1 MRKLAWAAAGFALGA
16 GLTEYILPTQGLP
29 YIAAALVLLCPAAL
43 LLKSNLN
50 RKRIWI
56 CALAAA
62 FGLAAWWGRY
72 MVKTGPAE
80 SFVGQTVQ
88 ISAVSTDYVERHDN
102 YERVQVRIREG
113 ARPGKALLY
122 FYEGQLPDLTPGDA
136 FQAEVKLTSAL
147 TRRGERS
154 HLYTSQGQDTL
165 GYIQP
170 DTLTVTG
177 RAPGSWIYFPQRL
190 SQAVKEL
197 VDRLFPAG
205 SAPFV
210 KALLTGDST
219 GLEEDAANYTAMRTA
234 GVLHIV
240 AVSGMHMFVLVTF
253 LQLLLGRSRRTNLLC
268 LPILWLF
275 ALMAGWRASVVR
287 AAVMQT
293 LYLLAPVFRRE
304 SDGPTC
310 LGAAA
315 LLLLLVNPMAIGG
328 VGLQLSFACMA
339 GMVCLLP
346 PMLAWAG
353 RRLPMHNRAVAFVVD
368 DLVCTIGATAL
379 SLPVSALY
387 FGQVPLLSPAAN
399 LLTLFP
405 AEIVFAGG
413 YVSCAVGALF
423 PAAGTAMAWL
433 LGWIVK
439 WCMAVYRA
447 VASLPF
453 AGLWAG
459 SVPTVLFL
467 VFVYAAFCLW
477 FLARKRRRKIRV
489 DVPICLSLMALGLT
503 LLAGKLAIPAGQ
515 ARFTALDVDQG
526 ECVILA
532 DSQCAVAVDCGGSA
546 LDNAGDTAANY
557 LQSIGRTRL
566 DMLVLTHLHADHAN
580 SAETLLY
587 RTKVDRL
594 VLPAAADDG
603 DALLAPIL
611 AAADARGTEVVTL
624 SEPKTMTVG
633 DLSLDL
639 LLPEAGTDLNEQGI
653 VVLAHAL
660 DTDALVMGDAGEEAE
675 RALLRDGAVPDVDI
689 LAVGHHGS
697 KTASGALF
705 LRAAQPETAV
715 ISVGYNSFGQP
726 AEETLSRLDTYGA
739 QVRRTDLDGNIIIKL
754 REGGPEDGR

>member
-16 GLTEYILPTQGLP
+16 GLAEYILPTRGLP

-43 LLKSNLN
+43 LLKSRLN
-50 RKRIWI
+50 RKRVWI

-62 FGLAAWWGRY
+62 VGLAAWWGRY
-72 MVKTGPAE
+72 MAKTGPAE
-80 SFVGQTVQ
+80 AMVGQTVQ
-88 ISAVSTDYVERHDN
+88 ISAVSTDYVEQHDN
-102 YERVQVRIREG
+102 YERIEVRIREG

-122 FYEGQLPDLTPGDA
+122 YYEGQLPDLTPGDA
-136 FQAEVKLTSAL
+136 FRAEVKLTSAL

-368 DLVCTIGATAL
+368 NLVCTVGATAL

-387 FGQVPLLSPAAN
+387 FGQVPLLSPTAN

-423 PAAGTAMAWL
+423 PAAGKAMAWL
-433 LGWIVK
+433 LSWIVK

-447 VASLPF
+447 VAALPF

-467 VFVYAAFCLW
+467 VFVYAAFGLW
-477 FLARKRRRKIRV
+477 LLARKRRRKIRV

-515 ARFTALDVDQG
+515 GRLAALDVDQG
-526 ECVILA
+526 ECMILA
-532 DSQCAVAVDCGGSA
+532 DSQCAVVVDCGGSA

-580 SAETLLY
+580 GVETLLY

-594 VLPAAADDG
+594 VLPGSADDG

-611 AAADARGTEVVTL
+611 AAADARGTEVITL
-624 SEPKTMTVG
+624 AEPMTVTVG
-633 DLSLDL
+633 GLALDM
-639 LLPEAGTDLNEQGI
+639 LLPEAGTNLNEQGI

-660 DTDALVMGDAGEEAE
+660 DTDALIMGDAGEEAE

-726 AEETLSRLDTYGA
+726 AEETLARLDTYGA
-739 QVRRTDLDGNIIIKL
+739 QVRRTDLEGNVIIKL